1 MFGIRFKSERN
12 KAKGG
17 EERLSGLLKAWKGPE
32 PKANFEAA
40 VWRRIRA
47 AAAPTPQGLNVVM
60 IVREWL
66 VARPAWVSATAAA
79 AGIIVGVGLAFSTP
93 AVRDGRQADEPLL
106 HSQTLA
112 GSYLTMVTG
121 GAR

>member
-47 AAAPTPQGLNVVM
+47 AAAPTPSPMIDTTLFHSWWASTNVE
-60 IVREWL
+60 RERNL
-66 VARPAWVSATAAA
+66 PSDSP
-79 AGIIVGVGLAFSTP
+79 GS
-93 AVRDGRQADEPLL
+93 GR
-106 HSQTLA
+106 
-112 GSYLTMVTG
+112 
-121 GAR
+121 